1 MVYRTAEKVMGLMR
15 QPLDGRP
22 NKWMGVIS
30 HVGAIN
36 ALAIDSHGRRLLT
49 AGQDDL
55 NVNVWAVHIDKLEK
69 NAIFNTIEQA
79 PLKLYPQLLEGGE
92 RGAFYM
98 DLKNFFYYSQIR
110 RKEEHATKAHNLDG
124 KVPLQEVQ
132 NLIIALGFYPTLRQI
147 RNIYDEVVSE
157 KQEASTNLMLEDFVK
172 LFVNHRPVYGLSSE
186 DLQEAFETLSH
197 GKQTLSRKSFV
208 EALTNYG
215 EVFNETD
222 MLLYLRNLTGA
233 DEIDEVIPE
242 NFEFNF
248 LFYEILGFDPEA

>member
-1 MVYRTAEKVMGLMR
+1 MR

-30 HVGAIN
+30 HVGPIN
-36 ALAIDSHGRRLLT
+36 ALAIDTQGRNLLT

-69 NAIFNTIEQA
+69 NAIFNTLEEA

-92 RGAFYM
+92 DGPFYK

-147 RNIYDEVVSE
+147 KNIYDEVVHE
-157 KQEASTNLMLEDFVK
+157 KKESNTNLMLKDFVK

-186 DLQEAFETLSH
+186 DLHDAFMTLSH
-197 GKQTLSRKSFV
+197 GKNTISRQVFV

-215 EVFNETD
+215 EIFSEQD
-222 MLLYLRNLTGA
+222 MLLYLSNLTGA
-233 DEIDEVIPE
+233 SELEDVIPE
-242 NFEFNF
+242 NFDFNF
-248 LFYEILGFDPEA
+248 LLYDILGFDPEN